1 MQGRGFFQQD
11 MLIEKGPSVKDNFPG
26 SGYPVHQAPALT
38 IPARRP
44 AFGPVSGYFSWR
56 LPGHHSENSETGC
69 FVQPEKRFCP
79 FGAGIVYLRGIC
91 YDSAYEGEASALGSG
106 CPPGLLVAYEMTGGE
121 CMKGIKLFLLCALM
135 ALLLVVLS
143 GCVPGDGKNSLVN
156 PAGFLMGVWH
166 GWIAPVTL
174 VWSLF
179 NRSINIYEIFNTGF
193 WYNLGFYMAIISGFG
208 GLTLSRRKSRKADK
222 SDSNG

>member
-1 MQGRGFFQQD
+1 
-11 MLIEKGPSVKDNFPG
+11 
-26 SGYPVHQAPALT
+26 
-38 IPARRP
+38 
-44 AFGPVSGYFSWR
+44 
-56 LPGHHSENSETGC
+56 
-69 FVQPEKRFCP
+69 
-79 FGAGIVYLRGIC
+79 
-91 YDSAYEGEASALGSG
+91 
-106 CPPGLLVAYEMTGGE
+106 
-121 CMKGIKLFLLCALM
+121 MKGIKLFLLCALM